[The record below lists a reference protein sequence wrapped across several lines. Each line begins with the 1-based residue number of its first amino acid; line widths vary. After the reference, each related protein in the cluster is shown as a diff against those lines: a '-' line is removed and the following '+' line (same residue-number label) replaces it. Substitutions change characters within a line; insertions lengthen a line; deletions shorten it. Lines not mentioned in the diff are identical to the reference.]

1 MLTAVH
7 ECTTRL
13 RGFDDPE
20 SDCTD
25 GCSHDAADPC
35 AHEVADNEAGV
46 ESVLIA
52 DRIAHG

>member
-13 RGFDDPE
+13 RGVDDPE

-25 GCSHDAADPC
+25 GCSHDAADAC
-35 AHEVADNEAGV
+35 AHEVADTEAGV

-52 DRIAHG
+52 DRIARG